1 MLQFRIIDFS
11 RPEPPKIKFTFGGTQ
26 FTMNEENLRLALV
39 NMELDGS
46 GRSDL
51 AKVYTE
57 ALNALFAYIDG
68 KRKEG

>member
-11 RPEPPKIKFTFGGTQ
+11 RPEPPKIKFTFSGQ
-26 FTMNEENLRLALV
+26 ITMNEESLRLALV

-46 GRSDL
+46 GGSDL